1 MSLLLVDTTFL
12 IDAERSEHDLDEV
25 VRDADDIAMAAI
37 TVAELMVGVNLASE
51 RNRARR
57 QEYVEAVTAAI
68 PIISYDRTIAA
79 EHAELLVAVRR
90 AGRPRGAHD
99 LMIAATARATK
110 RTVVTADL
118 SAFDDLPGVAWISH
132 R

>member
-57 QEYVEAVTAAI
+57 
-68 PIISYDRTIAA
+68 
-79 EHAELLVAVRR
+79 
-90 AGRPRGAHD
+90 
-99 LMIAATARATK
+99 
-110 RTVVTADL
+110 
-118 SAFDDLPGVAWISH
+118 
-132 R
+132 